1 MISTLLSL
9 ALAATSANAVGDAP
23 AKPAKPRK
31 ICEKVEVTGS
41 RVSQRICRTVE
52 APKPK
57 DEAAQTSPEKTATT
71 ETN

>member
-1 MISTLLSL
+1 MISTILSL
-9 ALAATSANAVGDAP
+9 ALSATSANAAGDVP

-31 ICEKVEVTGS
+31 ICEKVEITGS
-41 RVSQRICRTVE
+41 RVSKRICRTVE

-57 DEAAQTSPEKTATT
+57 DEAVQASTEKTATT